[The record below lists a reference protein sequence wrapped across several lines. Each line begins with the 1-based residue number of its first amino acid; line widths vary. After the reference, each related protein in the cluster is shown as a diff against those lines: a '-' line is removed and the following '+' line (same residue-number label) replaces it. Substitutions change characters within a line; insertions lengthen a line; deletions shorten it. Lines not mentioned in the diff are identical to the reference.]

1 MHTTRVEKVWGG
13 FVIAG
18 GRFFFG
24 EDADLFLFMF
34 LSCCLCY
41 YISCI
46 MASEIIL
53 FLFGGIYLQQY
64 LSEILQPGL
73 LPTDCVHPMIAQ
85 AGAKYRFV
93 WGRVWG

>member
-1 MHTTRVEKVWGG
+1 M
-13 FVIAG
+13 IAG
-18 GRFFFG
+18 GSFFFG

-73 LPTDCVHPMIAQ
+73 PPTDCVHPMIAQ
-85 AGAKYRFV
+85 AGAKSIVLFGVGYGGDLCRWV
-93 WGRVWG
+93 